1 MPLHQLISSRPSTT
15 SRLGVKR
22 LLTRALMAAALI
34 GGTGAVLSA
43 GSAEAA
49 TGCGEKIS
57 WVAWVGGQ
65 DLTCGDK
72 VFSWE
77 STAVLGNLGSSVV
90 SAVQPNP
97 GDYLFNLDFPDF
109 TTNPFDF
116 NYIASITDPT
126 RFFSVVDLDS
136 DANGLANPPSV
147 LAATFTFADGNSPIN
162 LTSTNGST
170 AIENVTGNPIT
181 MTVRNNYD
189 GNGLLTHLRTVTS
202 KAPKSPARC
211 RCSAPAWPTASAA
224 GCAAASTGPV

>member
-1 MPLHQLISSRPSTT
+1 M
-15 SRLGVKR
+15 KR

-116 NYIASITDPT
+116 NYIGLAEFRVRGFRARQGRISRPAHPASRDHSIT
-126 RFFSVVDLDS
+126 
-136 DANGLANPPSV
+136 
-147 LAATFTFADGNSPIN
+147 
-162 LTSTNGST
+162 
-170 AIENVTGNPIT
+170 
-181 MTVRNNYD
+181 
-189 GNGLLTHLRTVTS
+189 
-202 KAPKSPARC
+202 PKS
-211 RCSAPAWPTASAA
+211 
-224 GCAAASTGPV
+224 